1 MNLGFTRR
9 MSLTVLLLS
18 AVSSAWAVLP
28 AFDSDGRQLP
38 SLSPLIKEVGP
49 SVVNI
54 STFTT
59 QTMRQNPL
67 LNDPFFRRFFNIP
80 PDQKM
85 PQSRRTQSAGSGV
98 IINAKEGTVITNHHV
113 IDGADEIH
121 VGLEDGRSYKATLIG
136 SDPEVDI
143 AVLQLEEFEDLTD
156 IKIANSDGLEVGD
169 FVIAIGNPFGLGQ
182 TVTSGVVSALGRS
195 GLGIEGY
202 ENFIQTDASINPG
215 NSGGALVNLN
225 GELVGINTAIM
236 APAGGNIG
244 IGFAIPSNMADSSI
258 DQILE
263 HGEVKRGQLGVIIQD
278 LSRELA
284 EAFDIDKQQ
293 RGVVIAGVQPGS
305 AAESAGLEA
314 GDIVISIDGEPVE
327 SSAQLRNEIGQRR
340 IGQKLRITILR
351 DGKTKVVQAK
361 VGEAVTQLTSN
372 GSVHPFLEGASLESF
387 SDGGVEI
394 TAIERDSTAAE
405 SGLRPGDVILSAN
418 RYKVGDLDDLRK
430 ILKQPSQRV
439 VLRVKRG
446 NAALYLVLQ

>member
-361 VGEAVTQLTSN
+361 VGEAVTQLASN

-418 RYKVGDLDDLRK
+418 RYKVGDLDDLRE

>member
-361 VGEAVTQLTSN
+361 VGDAVTQLASN

-418 RYKVGDLDDLRK
+418 RYKVGDLDDLRE

>member
-136 SDPEVDI
+136 SDLEVDI

-361 VGEAVTQLTSN
+361 VGEAVTQLASN

-418 RYKVGDLDDLRK
+418 RYTVGDLDDLRK